1 MGQVCSSEKSCFS
14 GLITVKRIKQLDDPE
29 MQLAPVYPVTKVA
42 SSRYR
47 SVELEKFPE
56 KEVSNLRF
64 RTRASPGS
72 MITSKDY
79 PEELSSK
86 ARSRRFER
94 IQTKFADVDP
104 KRDSSP
110 RKALE
115 RIRTKF
121 PDVETKRDSLHDVD
135 EQVQALTRRF
145 PYIPEAQVRAALEN
159 ADGHAGKAARTLSGR
174 DAASMRVSSP
184 GYSRFLGVRSSA
196 LSPERPSKSPP
207 ESSVNKPARRIEW
220 SPPRSRATMQ
230 DIKDVT
236 KNSKATSFTRSG
248 MYADKLAGA

>member
-14 GLITVKRIKQLDDPE
+14 GLITVKRIQQLDDPE
-29 MQLAPVYPVTKVA
+29 MQLAPVYPDTKVA

-56 KEVSNLRF
+56 KEVSNPRF
-64 RTRASPGS
+64 RIRASPGS

-94 IQTKFADVDP
+94 IQAKFSDVDP

-110 RKALE
+110 RKPLE
-115 RIRTKF
+115 KIRTKF

-135 EQVQALTRRF
+135 EQVEALMRRF
-145 PYIPEAQVRAALEN
+145 PYIPEAQVRDALEK
-159 ADGHAGKAARTLSGR
+159 ADGHGGKAARTLSGR
-174 DAASMRVSSP
+174 AAASMRVSSP
-184 GYSRFLGVRSSA
+184 GYARFLGVRSSA
-196 LSPERPSKSPP
+196 LSPEHPGKSPP
-207 ESSVNKPARRIEW
+207 KRGASMQDNKPAR
-220 SPPRSRATMQ
+220 SPPRSRASMQ
-230 DIKDVT
+230 DIKDIT
-236 KNSKATSFTRSG
+236 KNSKATFFTRSG
-248 MYADKLAGA
+248 MYADTLAGA